1 MKVEI
6 QKKVTELIAE
16 QIGLKSDE
24 ISLESSFEDLN
35 IDSVGLVELVF
46 SIEEYFEINIP
57 FAFLGFEIQT
67 TFKPGICA
75 NKVSKLCECCGPCP
89 HPLPIINLI
98 TKGTLFVPPFIK
110 NHLAA

>member
-6 QKKVTELIAE
+6 QKKVTELVAE
-16 QIGLKSDE
+16 QIGLKSNE

-57 FAFLGFEIQT
+57 FEELEEQDLKEKFSTVQSLVEVVTGLSGD
-67 TFKPGICA
+67 K
-75 NKVSKLCECCGPCP
+75 K
-89 HPLPIINLI
+89 
-98 TKGTLFVPPFIK
+98 
-110 NHLAA
+110 

>member
-16 QIGLKSDE
+16 QIGLNSDE
-24 ISLESSFEDLN
+24 LSLDSSFEDLN

-57 FAFLGFEIQT
+57 FEELEEEELKEKFFSV
-67 TFKPGICA
+67 K
-75 NKVSKLCECCGPCP
+75 S
-89 HPLPIINLI
+89 LI
-98 TKGTLFVPPFIK
+98 EVVEGLSDEEK
-110 NHLAA
+110 NRY

>member
-16 QIGLKSDE
+16 QIGIKCDK
-24 ISLESSFEDLN
+24 ISLESSFENLN

-57 FAFLGFEIQT
+57 FEELEEQDLKDKFST
-67 TFKPGICA
+67 
-75 NKVSKLCECCGPCP
+75 VHS
-89 HPLPIINLI
+89 LI
-98 TKGTLFVPPFIK
+98 EVVTELSGKK
-110 NHLAA
+110 QK

>member
-6 QKKVTELIAE
+6 NKKVTELIAE
-16 QIGLKSDE
+16 QIDSNSDE

-57 FAFLGFEIQT
+57 FEELEEQDLKDKFST
-67 TFKPGICA
+67 
-75 NKVSKLCECCGPCP
+75 VHS
-89 HPLPIINLI
+89 LI
-98 TKGTLFVPPFIK
+98 EVVTELSGKK
-110 NHLAA
+110 QK

>member
-57 FAFLGFEIQT
+57 FEELEEQDLKEKFATVQ
-67 TFKPGICA
+67 
-75 NKVSKLCECCGPCP
+75 S
-89 HPLPIINLI
+89 LI
-98 TKGTLFVPPFIK
+98 EVVAGLSREKQK
-110 NHLAA
+110 

>member
-6 QKKVTELIAE
+6 QNKVTELVAE

-57 FAFLGFEIQT
+57 FEELEEQELKEKFSTVQSLVEVVTGLSSD
-67 TFKPGICA
+67 K
-75 NKVSKLCECCGPCP
+75 K
-89 HPLPIINLI
+89 
-98 TKGTLFVPPFIK
+98 
-110 NHLAA
+110 

>member
-6 QKKVTELIAE
+6 KKKVTELVAE

-24 ISLESSFEDLN
+24 IFPESSFEDLN

-57 FAFLGFEIQT
+57 FEELEENELKEKFSTVQ
-67 TFKPGICA
+67 
-75 NKVSKLCECCGPCP
+75 S
-89 HPLPIINLI
+89 LI
-98 TKGTLFVPPFIK
+98 KAVTELLTEKQK
-110 NHLAA
+110 

>member
-6 QKKVTELIAE
+6 KKKVTELVAE

-24 ISLESSFEDLN
+24 IFPESSFEDLN

-57 FAFLGFEIQT
+57 FEELEEQELKEKFSTVQSLVEVVGGLSGH
-67 TFKPGICA
+67 K
-75 NKVSKLCECCGPCP
+75 K
-89 HPLPIINLI
+89 
-98 TKGTLFVPPFIK
+98 
-110 NHLAA
+110 

>member
-6 QKKVTELIAE
+6 QKKVTELIGE

-57 FAFLGFEIQT
+57 FEELEEQDLKEKFSTVQ
-67 TFKPGICA
+67 
-75 NKVSKLCECCGPCP
+75 S
-89 HPLPIINLI
+89 LI
-98 TKGTLFVPPFIK
+98 EVVTGLSREKK
-110 NHLAA
+110 K

>member
-6 QKKVTELIAE
+6 NKKVTELIAE
-16 QIGLKSDE
+16 QIDSNSDE

-57 FAFLGFEIQT
+57 FEELEEQDLKEKFSTVQ
-67 TFKPGICA
+67 
-75 NKVSKLCECCGPCP
+75 S
-89 HPLPIINLI
+89 LI
-98 TKGTLFVPPFIK
+98 EVVTGLSHEKQK
-110 NHLAA
+110 